1 LILANE
7 GAEEEAIDDWEAMAT
22 TREEEEDVNGHSDN
36 QEKVYTAIWRQ
47 EHLLGQQVDD
57 DD

>member
-1 LILANE
+1 
-7 GAEEEAIDDWEAMAT
+7 MAT
-22 TREEEEDVNGHSDN
+22 TSEEEEDDDDDHNDKE
-36 QEKVYTAIWRQ
+36 EKVYTAIWRQ